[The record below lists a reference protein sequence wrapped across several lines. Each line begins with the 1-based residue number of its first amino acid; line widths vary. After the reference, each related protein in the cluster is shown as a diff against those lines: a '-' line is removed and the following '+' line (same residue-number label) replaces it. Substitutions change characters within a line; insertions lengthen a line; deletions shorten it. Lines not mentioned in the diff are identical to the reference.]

1 VSVPCNW
8 VAAARYHQGEH
19 RRTRRAVIAPV
30 RAYVPNLRQHR
41 ALLSLTLEEVAAEL
55 SQLAWAHYG
64 IHVGV
69 NADMVGKWERG
80 KKRPSKL
87 YRQLLCLLYQCSAKE
102 LGLGEP
108 LGVSERRPA
117 GGLVVPPPG
126 FGGRWPERPLRV
138 TEATVHNLESV
149 TAAYRRMYH
158 TVAAHDLIDDV
169 AQHAQTTAG
178 FWRRTG
184 DPELRRSLAAATS
197 EVTMLAGRM
206 SFFDLGRPS
215 QAEPYYRDA
224 LEAAQEAQD
233 RPLQAVVLGNKSFL
247 PRSRGDFAAALQLLD
262 EAKRL
267 VPDDPIVRS
276 WAMALE
282 AMTKAWAHEPA
293 ESLAALD
300 AAESVLDDAAPE
312 TVPVWFDYYDRSRLA
327 GFKGQVHIRLAQPE
341 PAHAVLEEA
350 IGELDP
356 DAAKQRAC
364 YLADQATVCVDQ
376 GEVDQACQLGIE
388 ALHLLTEVEYETG
401 VQRVRD
407 LRARLRPWPHHPAVV
422 DLTEQLL
429 LVS

>member
-1 VSVPCNW
+1 MGSPTATRWQPNERLR
-8 VAAARYHQGEH
+8 AQRL
-19 RRTRRAVIAPV
+19 RRAWSLQDVV
-30 RAYVPNLRQHR
+30 RELCDLADRLGERPLGVSPTMVYNWETGRHR
-41 ALLSLTLEEVAAEL
+41 PRSP
-55 SQLAWAHYG
+55 YP
-64 IHVGV
+64 
-69 NADMVGKWERG
+69 R
-80 KKRPSKL
+80 
-87 YRQLLCLLYQCSAKE
+87 LLCLLYECSAE
-102 LGLGEP
+102 DLGLWEP
-108 LGVSERRPA
+108 AGPSELRRA

-126 FGGRWPERPLRV
+126 FAGRWPERPLHV
-138 TEATVHNLESV
+138 SEATIHNLENV

-178 FWRRTG
+178 FWRRAA
-184 DPELRRSLAAATS
+184 DPELRRSLAAAAS
-197 EVTMLAGRM
+197 EITMLAGRM

-233 RPLQAVVLGNKSFL
+233 RLLQAVVLGNKSFL
-247 PRSRGDFAAALQLLD
+247 PRSRGDFATALQLLD
-262 EAKRL
+262 QAKRL
-267 VPDDPIVRS
+267 VPDDPTVRS

-282 AMTKAWAHEPA
+282 AMTKAWAQEPA
-293 ESLAALD
+293 ESLAALE
-300 AAESVLDDAAPE
+300 AAESVLDNAMSDAAPA
-312 TVPVWFDYYDRSRLA
+312 WFDYYDRPRLA

-341 PAHAVLEEA
+341 IAHAVLDEA
-350 IGELDP
+350 IGALDP

-376 GEVDQACQLGIE
+376 GEVDQACQLGIQ
-388 ALHLLTEVEYETG
+388 ALQLLGAVEYETG

-407 LRARLRPWPHHPAVV
+407 LRTKLRPWPDHPAVA